1 MENNN
6 EGNLE
11 LEIPELEH
19 WIIST
24 FSDRPGIPIQNSES
38 DFHVSGVD
46 GLKATQMRGLIIKTL
61 NLGGNALH
69 T

>member
-11 LEIPELEH
+11 LEIPELEQ

-24 FSDRPGIPIQNSES
+24 FSDRLGIPIQNRES
-38 DFHVSGVD
+38 DFDASGV
-46 GLKATQMRGLIIKTL
+46 GSLKAIQMRGLIINTL
-61 NLGGNALH
+61 NLGGNA
-69 T
+69 